1 MVLFRHFSL
10 ARMERGAALS
20 GLVAVAPTLARVPA
34 GVEVSLAWHAASS
47 TDLGWLVLLGG
58 RSVAAAAT
66 LAATGLG
73 LRDWRC
79 EGGGPEGRLHGVVRL
94 VMGQLAR

>member
-58 RSVAAAAT
+58 RSAAAAT

-79 EGGGPEGRLHGVVRL
+79 EGGGPEGRLPRVVRL

>member
-1 MVLFRHFSL
+1 
-10 ARMERGAALS
+10 MERGAALS
-20 GLVAVAPTLARVPA
+20 GLLAAAPTLARVPS

-58 RSVAAAAT
+58 RSAGAAAT
-66 LAATGLG
+66 LAATGLC

-79 EGGGPEGRLHGVVRL
+79 EAGGLEGRLPRVVQL
-94 VMGQLAR
+94 VMAQMAR

>member
-20 GLVAVAPTLARVPA
+20 GLVAVAPTLARMR
-34 GVEVSLAWHAASS
+34 VEVSLAWHAASS

-58 RSVAAAAT
+58 RSAAAAAT

-79 EGGGPEGRLHGVVRL
+79 EGGGPEGRLHRVVRL